1 VARPHS
7 KTMSEREFSAFSERL
22 NRLFSHPRLGELKGS
37 EVESELVS
45 GQSRGLV
52 KALKIVDGQ
61 AVAAYG
67 DDAPLDLES
76 GRYRVETTTSM
87 SVEDAVS
94 TTTTILRVWVK
105 DAPT

>member
-1 VARPHS
+1 VARSHS
-7 KTMSEREFSAFSERL
+7 QTMSEREISAFGERL
-22 NRLFSHPRLGELKGS
+22 NQLFSHPRLGELKGP
-37 EVESELVS
+37 EVESELVP

-67 DDAPLDLES
+67 DDTPLDLES
-76 GRYRVETTTSM
+76 GRYRVETTTTTT
-87 SVEDAVS
+87 VEDAVS
-94 TTTTILRVWVK
+94 TTATILRVWVK